1 MGPCN
6 AEIFD
11 RIQIFIIIFYLI
23 FYLIFNIITADVQSE
38 CASAC
43 IILPQISA
51 MCILFFVSHFSTT
64 GDKKNHSDS
73 VSNFQARFLCPE

>member
-11 RIQIFIIIFYLI
+11 RIQIFYYYFLFDIQY
-23 FYLIFNIITADVQSE
+23 YTADVQSE